1 MNAGTIDSSPVK
13 TNRVIVFDTTLRDG
27 DQTPGAA
34 TSPRTKLRTARLL
47 ERLCVDVIEAGF
59 PASSEQDFQAVRAIA
74 SELHGSCVCALARCV
89 EPDIERAASALAAA
103 ARPRIHVFIATSP
116 IHRKHKLNMKRAQ
129 VLEAAAKGVRLAA
142 AACADVE
149 FSAEDATRTERRF
162 LADVVETAIESG
174 ARTINIPDTV
184 GYSTPDETAALFL
197 WLREHVR
204 GADTVIFS
212 AHCHDDLGMAVA
224 NSLAA
229 LGAGARQVECTI
241 NGIGERAGNASLEEI
256 VMALH
261 TRTDSYGLTTNVRT
275 ELLSRASRAVSRATG
290 IVVAPNKAVVGQNAF
305 AHESGIHQHGMLRHR
320 VTYEIMRP
328 GDVGAKSS
336 LVLGRHSGRHAL
348 LARLRGLGVQP
359 AAIELEQILNA
370 LKAHKGNGCLM
381 DTELKALAARTMAE
395 CRREWTLLNAESR
408 EVPQGKFSV
417 CVNALTPEGVTRIGS
432 AKAATLRRAVF
443 KAVKRATQREF
454 SATVKTL
461 DLQARGDGQ
470 LWQAEVELVLD
481 HTKASGQAWGTS
493 DVEALAAALLQGAS
507 MLEPGRSKECKK
519 FVTVTES

>member
-1 MNAGTIDSSPVK
+1 MSAETSDSSPAQ

-59 PASSEQDFQAVRAIA
+59 PASSEQDFQAVQAIA
-74 SELHGSCVCALARCV
+74 GELHDSCVCALARCV

-116 IHRKHKLNMKRAQ
+116 IHRRHKLNMNRAQ
-129 VLEAAAKGVRLAA
+129 VLDAAARGVRLAA

-162 LADVVETAIESG
+162 LAEIVEAAIECG

-184 GYSTPDETAALFL
+184 GYSTPVETAALFS

-204 GADTVIFS
+204 GAAKVIFS

-261 TRTDSYGLTTNVRT
+261 TRRDSYGLTTSVKT

-348 LARLRGLGVQP
+348 LARLRGLGVRP
-359 AAIELEQILNA
+359 APDELDKILNA
-370 LKAHKGNGCLM
+370 LKAQKGNRCLM
-381 DTELKALAARTMAE
+381 DTELKAMAARTMAAN
-395 CRREWTLLNAESR
+395 RHEWTLLNAESR
-408 EVPQGKFSV
+408 EMAHGRFSV
-417 CVNALTPEGVTRIGS
+417 SVNALTPDGETRTGS
-432 AKAATLRRAVF
+432 AKSATLRRAVF
-443 KAVKRATQREF
+443 KAVKRAMQRDF
-454 SATVKTL
+454 SVTVKTL

-470 LWQAEVELVLD
+470 LWQAEVELSLHEARVS
-481 HTKASGQAWGTS
+481 AQAWGTS
-493 DVEALAAALLQGAS
+493 DVEALGAALLQGAS
-507 MLEPGRSKECKK
+507 KLEPGGPDASKT
-519 FVTVTES
+519 FVTAAES